1 MPAKPI
7 KHGIK
12 LCVLCRAET
21 GHVCS
26 FETHTGE
33 GSGLSNSPT
42 EVVKRLLDP
51 GKDAQGRRVGQKVDV
66 EKGRTMH
73 TDNWRTS
80 LDPVKTLGED
90 CQTKLVGTVKLT
102 SKKSRGGRDLPFGK
116 LSSGAAANLPRGWC
130 RRAVANVGDLFL
142 ELPPWAA
149 HWWVQMVIKKDRKIF
164 GALGSDKVGART
176 TKCRRWS
183 KPSKKYMFIDSVEV
197 VDDHCGGMG
206 GVDRLDRD
214 VADWGTSTKSHC
226 PHSRIFDWCIDAD
239 SSNQCRVATHHEPKE
254 RAEPLRKHNVKTAN
268 CRCKSQMDKALEV
281 IRLGI
286 ERDWDRSGGNGNEK
300 PAWMRQVN
308 EVACGCQTC
317 CFCTSGDTTGIAHP
331 STQKKNSKAAL
342 SSGHAVSPKH
352 DCTKFDKVERQGDC
366 SLCHLS
372 KKLKF
377 DTADEGASRK
387 KTVGQQEQGGSSVQG
402 VQQADVRRLR

>member
-1 MPAKPI
+1 MGHHA
-7 KHGIK
+7 H
-12 LCVLCRAET
+12 CRL
-21 GHVCS
+21 S
-26 FETHTGE
+26 ETHTA
-33 GSGLSNSPT
+33 GLFDPRSSITWPNPAQPAFGVGPGVINGKTMTAQPRIGHLCPKLRFRGHQGPRST
-42 EVVKRLLDP
+42 E
-51 GKDAQGRRVGQKVDV
+51 
-66 EKGRTMH
+66 
-73 TDNWRTS
+73 
-80 LDPVKTLGED
+80 
-90 CQTKLVGTVKLT
+90 
-102 SKKSRGGRDLPFGK
+102 PF
-116 LSSGAAANLPRGWC
+116 
-130 RRAVANVGDLFL
+130 
-142 ELPPWAA
+142 
-149 HWWVQMVIKKDRKIF
+149 RKYN
-164 GALGSDKVGART
+164 T
-176 TKCRRWS
+176 
-183 KPSKKYMFIDSVEV
+183 
-197 VDDHCGGMG
+197 
-206 GVDRLDRD
+206 
-214 VADWGTSTKSHC
+214 
-226 PHSRIFDWCIDAD
+226 
-239 SSNQCRVATHHEPKE
+239 
-254 RAEPLRKHNVKTAN
+254 KTAN
-268 CRCKSQMDKALEV
+268 CRYKFQMDKALEM